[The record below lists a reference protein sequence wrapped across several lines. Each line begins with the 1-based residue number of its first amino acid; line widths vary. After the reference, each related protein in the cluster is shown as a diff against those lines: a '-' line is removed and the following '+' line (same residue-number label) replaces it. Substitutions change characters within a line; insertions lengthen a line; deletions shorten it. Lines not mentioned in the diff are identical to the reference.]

1 MARQLL
7 FSHRA
12 AADLRAIL
20 DFIAREHPQAARR
33 VVAAAIERAV
43 AILADHPESGRQTDA
58 PGVLVLSVPRRSFRV
73 FYLSRPDAVTTL
85 HVRHTSRRH

>member
-1 MARQLL
+1 MAHQLL
-7 FSHRA
+7 FSPRT

-20 DFIAREHPQAARR
+20 DFIARERPQAARR
-33 VVAAAIERAV
+33 VVAAIERAV

>member
-1 MARQLL
+1 VARQLL
-7 FSHRA
+7 FSPRA

-20 DFIAREHPQAARR
+20 DFIARERPPAARR
-33 VVAAAIERAV
+33 VVAAIERAV

-58 PGVLVLSVPRRSFRV
+58 SGVRVLTVPRLPFKV
-73 FYLSRPDAVTTL
+73 FCLSQPDAVTIL

>member
-1 MARQLL
+1 VARQLL
-7 FSHRA
+7 FSPRA

-20 DFIAREHPQAARR
+20 DFIARERPPAARR
-33 VVAAAIERAV
+33 VVAAIERAV